1 MNRKAVF
8 RFFLL
13 LLLTFA
19 WISCAPEP
27 PPHGTAYIVQIE
39 TNGVTAID
47 PSVLNKRQKAFSRLL
62 KDLGVYGY
70 FEQLPGARLQIKV
83 PRVNPA
89 TAKLVRQSLAAN
101 GRLEFRMVH
110 PESEQLVAAGIVD
123 PGYELLRQEVT
134 YPDGSTNSRSVPFLV
149 NKKPELTGNHI
160 ARAFVTREPLTDAPQ
175 ISFEFDREGAK
186 IFEAVTTRYS
196 PKGNQYFQLAIV
208 LDGALYSAPRI
219 MGPIPGGRGQ
229 ITGSFT
235 AKEAIALANILQNPL
250 DPPHRIVEETTF

>member
-1 MNRKAVF
+1 MIQKAVL
-8 RFFLL
+8 RYLL
-13 LLLTFA
+13 LLPLAFA
-19 WISCAPEP
+19 WIGCAPEP

-39 TNGVTAID
+39 TNGVAATDA
-47 PSVLNKRQKAFSRLL
+47 SVLNKRQKAFSRLL

-83 PRVNPA
+83 PRLNPA
-89 TAKLVRQSLAAN
+89 TTKVVRQSLAAN

-123 PGYELLRQEVT
+123 PGYELLRQEVRN
-134 YPDGSTNSRSVPFLV
+134 PDGSTNSHSVSFLV
-149 NKKPELTGNHI
+149 NKKPELTGKHI
-160 ARAFVTREPLTDAPQ
+160 VKASVMRHPLTDDPE
-175 ISFEFDREGAK
+175 ISFELDREGAK
-186 IFEAVTTRYS
+186 IFEAITTRYS
-196 PKGNQYFQLAIV
+196 PTPKQYFQLAIV
-208 LDGALYSAPRI
+208 VDGALYSAPRI

-235 AKEAIALANILQNPL
+235 AKEATALANILQNPF